1 MHIVSYIM
9 VFLTAWLICSMVY
22 TCVEGVFIKMLPLA
36 ISLSTVCW
44 LIGEVVY
51 LSIKISNKKNKK

>member
-1 MHIVSYIM
+1 MHIVSYVIA
-9 VFLTAWLICSMVY
+9 FLATWLISSMIY
-22 TCVEGVFIKMLPLA
+22 ACVEGVFIKMLPLA

-51 LSIKISNKKNKK
+51 LSIKISNKKK